1 MPLYEY
7 LCTECGHAEEHLVR
21 GPVPGCVNCS
31 EQCGGEATRQ
41 VPLLARSVADC
52 GPASSGST

>member
-1 MPLYEY
+1 VPLFEY
-7 LCTECGHAEEHLVR
+7 ICIECGLADEHLLR
-21 GPVPGCVNCS
+21 APVPDRVTCS
-31 EQCGGEATRQ
+31 ACGGEATRQ

>member
-1 MPLYEY
+1 MPLFEY
-7 LCTECGHAEEHLVR
+7 VCSECGLADEHLVR
-21 GPVPGCVNCS
+21 APAPDYVRCS
-31 EQCGGEATRQ
+31 ECGGDATRQ